1 MYCSTI
7 IPTVGRSSLK
17 KCVESVLTQT
27 LSEDNYEVIVVN
39 DSGDRLVD
47 EEWHYSERVQII
59 NTHKR
64 ERSIAR
70 NTGAAIAK
78 GKYLHF
84 LDDDDWIASDALYN
98 FFEFSKSNNAV
109 WLYGIT
115 QLVDRQQKP
124 LIQLRHGMNGN
135 CFTQVMAGEWIPLQ
149 SSLIDAETFFN
160 VGGFNPSISGPED
173 IDLLRRIALVGNV
186 FEIPAVVSYVSR
198 GDLGSTTDYKRS
210 PGASRWAREDIIDA
224 THVFTRMKV
233 SAHNSYW
240 QGRILRV
247 YLTSLIWNVQRKRL
261 FTAASRGIYSLL
273 GILSAGLG
281 LFSIEFWR
289 AVMLPYASETFER
302 GMINPISD
310 PTNENALAK

>member
-1 MYCSTI
+1 MKPRKELLKMKKAIDKPFSSTI
-7 IPTVGRSSLK
+7 IPTLGRSSLK
-17 KCVESVLTQT
+17 KCVESVLSQT

-84 LDDDDWIASDALYN
+84 LDDDDWIAPDALYN
-98 FFEFSKSNNAV
+98 FFELSKSNNAA

-135 CFTQVMAGEWIPLQ
+135 CFIQVMAGEWIPLQ
-149 SSLIDAETFFN
+149 SSLIDAETFFK
-160 VGGFNPSISGPED
+160 VGGFNQSISGPED
-173 IDLLRRIALVGNV
+173 PYDDHRDGSTRRI
-186 FEIPAVVSYVSR
+186 
-198 GDLGSTTDYKRS
+198 
-210 PGASRWAREDIIDA
+210 
-224 THVFTRMKV
+224 
-233 SAHNSYW
+233 
-240 QGRILRV
+240 
-247 YLTSLIWNVQRKRL
+247 
-261 FTAASRGIYSLL
+261 
-273 GILSAGLG
+273 
-281 LFSIEFWR
+281 FSHPR
-289 AVMLPYASETFER
+289 QLQ
-302 GMINPISD
+302 
-310 PTNENALAK
+310 